1 MVLSGF
7 RGAAS
12 VVASRSDEISLKELS
27 AEERKMFEQS
37 DAIEWDAIL
46 KTRAVRVLR
55 EKRLRKFV
63 AAIQR
68 GF

>member
-1 MVLSGF
+1 M
-7 RGAAS
+7 
-12 VVASRSDEISLKELS
+12 ASRSDEISLKELS